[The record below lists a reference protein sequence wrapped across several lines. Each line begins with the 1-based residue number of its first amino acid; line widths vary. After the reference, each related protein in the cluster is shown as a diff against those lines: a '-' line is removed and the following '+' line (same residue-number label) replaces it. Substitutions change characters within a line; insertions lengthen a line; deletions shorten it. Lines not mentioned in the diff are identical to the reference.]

1 MGRLSGKVAIITGG
15 ASGIGRG
22 TVELFVE
29 EDACVVIADVQDDK
43 GERLAEQLG
52 SRASYLRTDVGQ
64 ERDIE
69 ALVAHAVD
77 KFGRLDCIFN
87 NAGMGGVHASITDIP
102 IDEADGALRVLFRGV
117 LLDMKHAGR
126 VMREQR

>member
-1 MGRLSGKVAIITGG
+1 MGRLSGKVAIVTGG

-52 SRASYLRTDVGQ
+52 SRASYLRTDVGE

-69 ALVAHAVD
+69 ALVAHAFD
-77 KFGRLDCIFN
+77 KICRLDCI
-87 NAGMGGVHASITDIP
+87 GRSPGPGGPRRGRSRRRVIELFPGSASP
-102 IDEADGALRVLFRGV
+102 
-117 LLDMKHAGR
+117 M
-126 VMREQR
+126 